1 MKPVIKNT
9 FLISCLFIAGIA
21 ACTKEKITRY
31 DGPDL
36 VEFAVAAKTVTTTA
50 TPKEDSVLVQLV
62 GKQRAAVIS
71 VTFQTDAGST
81 AVTPA
86 DYEVL
91 TAAPAIPANAS
102 SAWIKFK
109 FNKVTTQKTLKLV
122 LTGGDNLKASENFK
136 TYTFTLK

>member
-1 MKPVIKNT
+1 MI
-9 FLISCLFIAGIA
+9 IAGIT
-21 ACTKEKITRY
+21 ACTKEKIVQY

-36 VEFAVAAKTVTTTA
+36 VEFAATAKTITTTA
-50 TPKEDSVLVQLV
+50 TPKEDSILVQLV
-62 GKQRAAVIS
+62 GRQRTAATSI
-71 VTFQTDAGST
+71 TFQADAGST

-91 TAAPAIPANAS
+91 TATPSIPANAS
-102 SAWIKFK
+102 SGWIKFK
-109 FNKVTTQKTLKLV
+109 FNKVTSQKTLKLI